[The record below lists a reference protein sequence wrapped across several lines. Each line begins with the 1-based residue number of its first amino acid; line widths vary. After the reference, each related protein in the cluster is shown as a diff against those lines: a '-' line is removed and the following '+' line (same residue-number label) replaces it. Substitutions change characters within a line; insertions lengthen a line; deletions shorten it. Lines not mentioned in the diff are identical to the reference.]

1 MKIIENVDP
10 FRSWWQAHWKS
21 KQTLEKI
28 YLLPKPVLLPHRV
41 QIRNVFSINFQR
53 IWITSVKVNALIPIM
68 EMHVV
73 NSIFLLWTNLKQAL
87 PNKIKTIAEEN
98 RGSGLIP
105 GFLWMSS
112 PLQCEHFL
120 TVQTESSPQCPIV
133 TESEIRSFPCLIQL
147 YGSRFGPG
155 FKQERSR
162 DLTPHRR
169 HHARRCNC
177 NKVEA
182 GSAVI

>member
-1 MKIIENVDP
+1 
-10 FRSWWQAHWKS
+10 
-21 KQTLEKI
+21 
-28 YLLPKPVLLPHRV
+28 
-41 QIRNVFSINFQR
+41 
-53 IWITSVKVNALIPIM
+53 
-68 EMHVV
+68 
-73 NSIFLLWTNLKQAL
+73 
-87 PNKIKTIAEEN
+87 
-98 RGSGLIP
+98 
-105 GFLWMSS
+105 MSS

-182 GSAVI
+182 GSAVIQRQKFGVLMHHENRIVSQLSSPRISLQACLKLLINNKLIRLPITVFPNTSHLLIPFIVMNLVNRVIRTTSVKGVKMIQTALYFNFHWNDDLVR